1 MNPSHSDP
9 HPLVYTFLGPPAVL
23 RGGVRVAGGRF
34 DRPLALLAYLAAH
47 PGPREREELASLL
60 WPRKP
65 PSAAR
70 ANLSTNLHY
79 LDRRLGTGF
88 LLEKTPRT
96 VGWIDRH
103 PPWDEEP
110 VDLRRYL
117 RVDPPEGCSIRHS
130 PGDCPACRR
139 RLEAQREMGRYIFLD
154 EVSFE
159 GMGEYGQW
167 VKAFRQGLIRRQSE
181 IESLLS
187 GKTAS
192 PGRVFSVSLPELE
205 IRQATLLS
213 VLLEAPGGMEPEE
226 IVGLRKAFRE
236 AMEEQVQEEGGSPLE
251 GSEGTFLAVF
261 GFPKVREDETR
272 RAVRAAFGLRRAAT
286 SDPRFRE
293 CGIRLAL
300 HTGEGIVDRT
310 GGVPDPLGDRIR
322 EVNRVVRHG
331 APGKIT
337 ATYETA
343 CRVERSYIVAPADL
357 LPKGTDGPERR
368 LYWIQEERL
377 VWQTPAS
384 ALVGRRKE
392 QSQMWELWR
401 AAKAERA
408 LRTLW
413 LVGEA
418 GIGKSALLEELAK
431 RIRAEGREDG
441 STWQISCLPEHRES
455 PYASIVRFLK
465 GSAGLRE
472 NLSPSEYRYRLER
485 YLLSLGQPVQE
496 NLSVLLHLLNAP
508 ETSWED
514 LYPPE
519 NQKKAI
525 KSLFLSILVSRSEK
539 PCLLAVDD
547 LHWTDLA
554 TLELLKKLI
563 DTLST
568 RPVLVVLTAR
578 REGDLR
584 EADLPPPNE
593 TMRLSGLSRE
603 ESRRLIEGLS
613 PAPLS
618 PETLQERIDRGGG
631 IPLYLREL
639 ALLDPPVPGQGPGVP
654 PTLQDLL
661 TSRIDALDESNPM
674 AKVAA
679 CLGLS
684 LDEEIL
690 LRATERYAR
699 LPSGSRT
706 AETWLQELVDREI
719 LDLDRPPPSPAY
731 QFRHDLV
738 REAVLQSLPASVR
751 RRIHR
756 AVSHALREDFPESGE
771 SAPEV
776 LAGHFLEAD
785 VPEEALPL
793 FVKAGER
800 AEGIGAYESALSH
813 YAHAL
818 DLLVKGHG
826 GPDAKSPVVRLL
838 RKMIR
843 IGLYVW
849 GHGSA
854 RVNALLGKL
863 SEISGSGDPEV
874 RKIFDLVRIAVN
886 LGTHGPGYFIERFG
900 EPEALE
906 RVAGE
911 SEEIRQWLAWMRG
924 VALFYNGQVDRSY
937 GLFRELLPKA
947 RALRWEIPMDTEAFS
962 ESPAILLLSVLGFA
976 SQIAGRTKESL
987 AFLSEGER
995 REECNRFPKSQVY
1008 VGIHKICA
1016 AWVREDTEKA
1026 AECAEETLLLAE
1038 SHGLQV
1044 WEKFCRLAL
1053 AWCRGTKES
1062 LSRAETARIAIEGMF
1077 PGVAPLYAAIHADAA
1092 FRAALWEKTIRLARH
1107 GRAKARQTGA
1117 VIFDPHLLT
1126 LEGLALL
1133 AMDSRENR
1141 KEARTLFEGAIGEA
1155 RRSGAVW
1162 YGIRAAMALASIDPE
1177 EKNPLRGF
1185 LESLP
1190 EEPEGEDAQMVRQ
1203 ARMLARD
1210 GDP

>member
-9 HPLVYTFLGPPAVL
+9 LPLVYTFLGPPEVL

-34 DRPLALLAYLAAH
+34 DRPLALLAYLASH

-88 LLEKTPRT
+88 FLQKTPRT

-117 RVDPPEGCSIRHS
+117 RDDPPEGCSIRHP
-130 PGDCPACRR
+130 PGECAACLR
-139 RLEAQREMGRYIFLD
+139 RLEAQREMGRRLFL
-154 EVSFE
+154 EEASFE
-159 GMGEYGQW
+159 GMGTYGQW
-167 VKAFRQGLIRRQSE
+167 VKTFRQGLARRQSE

-187 GKTAS
+187 GETAS
-192 PGRVFSVSLPELE
+192 PGRVFPVSLPEWE
-205 IRQATLLS
+205 IRQTTLLS

-226 IVGLRKAFRE
+226 IVGFRKAFRE
-236 AMEEQVQEEGGSPLE
+236 AMEEQVRQEGGSTLE
-251 GSEGTFLAVF
+251 GSEGTYLAVF
-261 GFPKVREDETR
+261 GFPKAREDEAR
-272 RAVRAAFGLRRAAT
+272 RAVRAAFGLLRAAT
-286 SDPRFRE
+286 SDPPFRE
-293 CGIRLAL
+293 WRIRLAL
-300 HTGEGIVDRT
+300 DTGEGIVDRT
-310 GGVPDPLGDRIR
+310 GGAPDPLGDRIR

-331 APGKIT
+331 TPGKIT
-337 ATYETA
+337 VTYETA
-343 CRVERSYIVAPADL
+343 CRVDRAYIVEQAGIL
-357 LPKGTDGPERR
+357 SKGIDGPERS
-368 LYWIQEERL
+368 LYRIQEERL
-377 VWQTPAS
+377 FRHPPAS

-401 AAKAERA
+401 AAKTERS

-418 GIGKSALLEELAK
+418 GIGKSALLEGLAR
-431 RIRAEGREDG
+431 RIRAEGTEDE
-441 STWQISCLPEHRES
+441 STWQIYCLPEHRES
-455 PYASIVRFLK
+455 PYASLVRFLK
-465 GSAGLRE
+465 GVVGLKE

-485 YLLSLGQPVQE
+485 YLLSIGQPVQE
-496 NLSVLLHLLNAP
+496 NLSVLLHFLNAP
-508 ETSWED
+508 EASWKD
-514 LYPPE
+514 LCPPE
-519 NQKKAI
+519 HPKKKI
-525 KSLFLSILVSRSEK
+525 ESLFQSILLCRSER
-539 PCLLAVDD
+539 PFFLAVDD

-554 TLELLKKLI
+554 TLELLRKLI
-563 DTLST
+563 ETISSL
-568 RPVLVVLTAR
+568 PVLVVLTAR
-578 REGDLR
+578 REESLR
-584 EADLPPPNE
+584 EAEFPPPDE
-593 TMRLSGLSRE
+593 TMRLAGLSWK
-603 ESRRLIEGLS
+603 ESRMLIEGLS
-613 PAPLS
+613 PVPLS
-618 PETLQERIDRGGG
+618 PEAIQERIDRGGG
-631 IPLYLREL
+631 VPLYLREL
-639 ALLDPPVPGQGPGVP
+639 ALSGAIVPGQGSGVP
-654 PTLQDLL
+654 PTLRDFL
-661 TSRIDALDESNPM
+661 TSKIDALEEGRPM

-684 LDEEIL
+684 LDGPIL

-706 AETWLQELVDREI
+706 AEAWIHELEDHGI
-719 LDLDRPPPSPAY
+719 LELDRPPPSPVY
-731 QFRHDLV
+731 RFRHDLI

-756 AVSHALREDFPESGE
+756 SVSRTLREDFPESVE

-776 LAGHFLEAD
+776 LAWHFLEAD
-785 VPEEALPL
+785 VPEESLPL
-793 FVKAGER
+793 FLKAGER
-800 AEGIGAYESALSH
+800 AEEIGAYESVLSH

-826 GPDAKSPVVRLL
+826 GPDAKTPVVRLL

-854 RVNALLGKL
+854 RVDDLLGKL
-863 SEISGSGDPEV
+863 SEISGSGDPQV
-874 RKIFDLVRIAVN
+874 RKVFDLVRIVVS
-886 LGTHGPGYFIERFG
+886 LGTHGPGFFLERFG

-906 RVAGE
+906 RAAGGSGE
-911 SEEIRQWLAWMRG
+911 TRLWLAWMRG
-924 VALFYNGQVDRSY
+924 VALFYNGQIDRSY
-937 GLFRELLPKA
+937 GSLRELLPQA
-947 RALRWEIPMDTEAFS
+947 RALRWGPPMDTEAFS
-962 ESPAILLLSVLGFA
+962 ESPAVLLLSVLGFA

-987 AFLSEGER
+987 AFLSEGEC
-995 REECNRFPKSQVY
+995 REECDRFPKSRAY
-1008 VGIHKICA
+1008 VGVHRICA

-1026 AECAEETLLLAE
+1026 AECAEKTLLLAE

-1062 LSRAETARIAIEGMF
+1062 EALAEASRKAIEGMF
-1077 PGVAPLYAAIHADAA
+1077 PGVAPLYAAIHAGAA
-1092 FRAALWEKTIRLARH
+1092 FRAALWEKTVGLVQF
-1107 GRAKARQTGA
+1107 GRAESRRTGTC
-1117 VIFDPHLLT
+1117 IFDPHLLT

-1133 AMDSRENR
+1133 AIDSRKNR
-1141 KEARTLFEGAIGEA
+1141 KEARTLFEVAIEEA

-1162 YGIRAAMALASIDPE
+1162 YGMRAAMALASIDPE
-1177 EKNPLRGF
+1177 GRNPLRGF

-1190 EEPEGEDAQMVRQ
+1190 EEEDTEVVREARKRACDTDPPE
-1203 ARMLARD
+1203 
-1210 GDP
+1210 P